1 MYDKI
6 IEFLDNII
14 PEGTGTKE
22 ERIRNNLCFFAF
34 ILIGTVIVIA
44 IVYMLRSPGDSNNKM
59 VMNVGEDTTSAV
71 TLDTTAGAI
80 TTTQAVTTTTQKIT
94 TTAVTTTKETTTKET
109 TTQPTTTKGTTKK
122 PTTTKA
128 TTTVKETTTQPTTE
142 PVTEEEGY
150 KATDATVYSLC
161 RLNVREEPNGKI
173 LTTLDRNERIKLVA
187 IGENGWSKVE
197 YNGKIV
203 YVSSDGIEL
212 VSE

>member
-1 MYDKI
+1 MYDRI

-14 PEGTGTKE
+14 PEGTGTKK
-22 ERIRNNLCFFAF
+22 ERIRNNLYFFAF
-34 ILIGTVIVIA
+34 ILIGTAIVIA

-59 VMNVGEDTTSAV
+59 VKNVGEDTTSAV
-71 TLDTTAGAI
+71 TSDTTAGAI
-80 TTTQAVTTTTQKIT
+80 TTTQAVTTTTEKIT
-94 TTAVTTTKETTTKET
+94 TTAVTTTKET

-150 KATDATVYSLC
+150 KAADATVYTLC

-187 IGENGWSKVE
+187 VGENGWSKVE

>member
-109 TTQPTTTKGTTKK
+109 TTQPTT
-122 PTTTKA
+122 
-128 TTTVKETTTQPTTE
+128 E

-150 KATDATVYSLC
+150 KATDATVYTLC